1 VTGPRLRVEG
11 SAPSAPLRGLLAV
24 AQVVDYDLPARW
36 AAGIEI
42 DRRPCGCAEV
52 WALDCEGSGDNVK
65 QADPLEPSTAGPR
78 FDSFT
83 VIWSD
88 FCSTL
93 GRAPTAEQ
101 EAAARENLTA
111 VEGSAIERE
120 FWGGGLLGAAPHL
133 ADASADE
140 VAPPAGIVDALA
152 ALETAIGDSC
162 RAGVIHATPA
172 AGTWLARY
180 GLVTLSGQRLVTT
193 ALGTPVAVGSG
204 YPGTGPG
211 GDVPPAGASW
221 LYATGPVRIHRAPIL
236 VLQSID
242 QETNREV
249 IRAEREVLVEW
260 DLCLHAA
267 VIAGHGEAVVPDAG
281 SGS

>member
-193 ALGTPVAVGSG
+193 ALGTPVGVVALRDRAGADPPRADPRPPEHR
-204 YPGTGPG
+204 PGDEPG
-211 GDVPPAGASW
+211 GHPRRARGARRVGPLPARRG
-221 LYATGPVRIHRAPIL
+221 HRRTRRGRRPRRGLGL
-236 VLQSID
+236 VMTTTQK
-242 QETNREV
+242 ENPR
-249 IRAEREVLVEW
+249 
-260 DLCLHAA
+260 
-267 VIAGHGEAVVPDAG
+267 G
-281 SGS
+281 